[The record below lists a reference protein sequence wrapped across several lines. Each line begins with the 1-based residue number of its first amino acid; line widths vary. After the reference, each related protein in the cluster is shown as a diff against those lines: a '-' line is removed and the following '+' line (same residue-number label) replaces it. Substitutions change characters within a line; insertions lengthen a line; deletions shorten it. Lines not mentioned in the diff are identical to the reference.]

1 MKFFDKKRLLPLG
14 LTSLML
20 LFMAPVSS
28 QTRTD
33 DLVVVTGYVTDAA
46 LSTPMAGVKV
56 QAYNISRYSA
66 MTKED
71 GSFTIRI
78 PDYVSSL
85 TFSLDGCNTVKKCTG
100 FLIHNRIRA
109 ATRMDGIKPVVR
121 HGGNVLGKDTG
132 RVDDN
137 PSGGCC
143 SGNCSSCGGCQ

>member
-1 MKFFDKKRLLPLG
+1 MG

-85 TFSLDGCNTVKKCTG
+85 TFSLDGCNTVVCALRGRTG
-100 FLIHNRIRA
+100 
-109 ATRMDGIKPVVR
+109 
-121 HGGNVLGKDTG
+121 
-132 RVDDN
+132 
-137 PSGGCC
+137 SE
-143 SGNCSSCGGCQ
+143 CQDV